1 MFSPAILA
9 FDVEA
14 DLQVCAV
21 NRPVSI
27 LASFIVFL
35 IHLAIASLDT
45 SLNGFAVEIKSA
57 GSDDLVNLC
66 MHNVLNWSKHTLKAR
81 FLMYVWPFDNNMHG
95 RVNLMHR

>member
-1 MFSPAILA
+1 MLSFVQFAEFNIAFKFSPAILA

-35 IHLAIASLDT
+35 IHLAIVSLDT
-45 SLNGFAVEIKSA
+45 GLNGFVLEIKSA
-57 GSDDLVNLC
+57 GSDDLVNLI
-66 MHNVLNWSKHTLKAR
+66 SR
-81 FLMYVWPFDNNMHG
+81 
-95 RVNLMHR
+95 